1 MTVSTL
7 TVWRCPS
14 AGRAVQPEPAV
25 GTLRPQELIDVHH
38 AAVVSWD
45 EGKKGPT
52 SGRVPAAFAR
62 QPMALVETNLS
73 SEQDARLCQ
82 AFSEE

>member
-7 TVWRCPS
+7 TVWRSPS

-25 GTLRPQELIDVHH
+25 GTLRPQELIDAHH

-45 EGKKGPT
+45 EGKKDPT
-52 SGRVPAAFAR
+52 
-62 QPMALVETNLS
+62 QLS